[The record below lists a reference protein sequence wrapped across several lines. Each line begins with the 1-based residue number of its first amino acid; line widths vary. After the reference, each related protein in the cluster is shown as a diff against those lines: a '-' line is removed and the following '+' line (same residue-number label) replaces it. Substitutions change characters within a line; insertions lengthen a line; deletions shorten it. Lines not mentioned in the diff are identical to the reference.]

1 MRNFFNNGSLF
12 YFHEDIIVTVTTY
25 YLKPESQGQPRFII
39 QPHVHISNYKKRFSR
54 PLHMSPVDRAGFL
67 RSRLTSKS
75 FIKFSM
81 CSYERAGWLGS
92 RDLRFSNRDLASVS
106 VLKFFGHMNTS
117 ARLPRWKRDEFC
129 RPGRHLP
136 IACCIF
142 HAISI
147 PFNCSDTAI
156 RVAIAMKDANSR

>member
-1 MRNFFNNGSLF
+1 MALKAGITGTTTHHNSTTRAHFKLQEEILRAAS
-12 YFHEDIIVTVTTY
+12 HE
-25 YLKPESQGQPRFII
+25 LCWLSWP
-39 QPHVHISNYKKRFSR
+39 
-54 PLHMSPVDRAGFL
+54 GFP

-81 CSYERAGWLGS
+81 WSYETAGWLSS

-117 ARLPRWKRDEFC
+117 ARLPGWKRDEFY

-142 HAISI
+142 HTISI